1 MNHLRNLRPDE
12 IATLR
17 SQACRADDWNQVWVP
32 EVFDIEYVNHVRFS
46 GVVRLGAFRKVF
58 TLPGG
63 LVKHSGLRH
72 VTLHNCT
79 LGDNVL
85 IENVQNY
92 IANYRIGDDC
102 FIQNINV
109 MLVLSLIHI

>member
-46 GVVRLGAFRKVF
+46 GVVKLGAFRKIF

-63 LVKHSGLRH
+63 LVKILRKAPNLTTPEKRTWFTYSISNTSG
-72 VTLHNCT
+72 TQT
-79 LGDNVL
+79 
-85 IENVQNY
+85 
-92 IANYRIGDDC
+92 
-102 FIQNINV
+102 
-109 MLVLSLIHI
+109 

>member
-1 MNHLRNLRPDE
+1 MNGSNKSISPSFPYNDFLFQQYDERVESYKLVPMNHLRNLRPDE

-46 GVVRLGAFRKVF
+46 GVVKLGAFRKVF

-72 VTLHNCT
+72 VTP
-79 LGDNVL
+79 
-85 IENVQNY
+85 
-92 IANYRIGDDC
+92 A
-102 FIQNINV
+102 
-109 MLVLSLIHI
+109 

>member
-46 GVVRLGAFRKVF
+46 GVVKLGAFRKIF
-58 TLPGG
+58 YPAG
-63 LVKHSGLRH
+63 
-72 VTLHNCT
+72 
-79 LGDNVL
+79 
-85 IENVQNY
+85 
-92 IANYRIGDDC
+92 RIGKA
-102 FIQNINV
+102 
-109 MLVLSLIHI
+109 

>member
-12 IATLR
+12 IVTLR

-85 IENVQNY
+85 IENVD
-92 IANYRIGDDC
+92 RKS
-102 FIQNINV
+102 V
-109 MLVLSLIHI
+109 V

>member
-46 GVVRLGAFRKVF
+46 GVVKLGAFRKAF

-72 VTLHNCT
+72 VTLHSSI
-79 LGDNVL
+79 VRS
-85 IENVQNY
+85 Y
-92 IANYRIGDDC
+92 PR
-102 FIQNINV
+102 
-109 MLVLSLIHI
+109 